1 MEKFFGV
8 LFAAVLLALAAF
20 LYSYGLDAPFWK
32 TYSLIGAIWLTVYFL
47 IPAKYRT

>member
-1 MEKFFGV
+1 MEKLGGV
-8 LFAAVLLALAAF
+8 IFAALLLALAAL

-32 TYSLIGAIWLTVYFL
+32 TYSFIGAVWLTVYFL